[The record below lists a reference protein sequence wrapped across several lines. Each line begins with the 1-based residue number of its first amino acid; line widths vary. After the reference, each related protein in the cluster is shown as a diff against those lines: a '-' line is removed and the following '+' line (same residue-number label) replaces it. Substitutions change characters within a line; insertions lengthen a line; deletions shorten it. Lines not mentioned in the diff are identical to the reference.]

1 MGSNKQSLLYMLNAL
16 KFTFLDGNSTRID
29 KIEDQDWL
37 SITFDQPF
45 WVICYITAG
54 SLYIETDEAHYKV
67 EPGQGLIIPA
77 HTKYKIKPL
86 EQEFVTHWLNV
97 NLHIYEHLDF
107 FHFIQAP
114 YVTSVSVGA
123 EFARLHEDI
132 KNLINQEQAG
142 VQESLMTMLQLN
154 RQLFSLLELILSLPH
169 IKLSSF
175 EEIGKFERFRSVLSH
190 IEHHLAD
197 KIKVP
202 PLAKL
207 MYLSTSHFYRE
218 FQEAFQVP
226 PMQYIAEQ
234 RLKKAQYLLATT
246 ELTIKEIGERVGYD
260 NAYSFNRFFK
270 SMYGESPGHYRT
282 TARSSFHSKF
292 H

>member
-1 MGSNKQSLLYMLNAL
+1 MGNNKQALLYIMNAL
-16 KFTFLDGNSTRID
+16 KFTFLDGNSTKID
-29 KIEDQDWL
+29 TIENQDWL

-45 WVICYITAG
+45 WLICYITAG
-54 SLYIETDEAHYKV
+54 SLHIETDEVHYKV

-77 HTKYKIKPL
+77 HTKYRIKPL
-86 EQEFVTHWLNV
+86 GREFVTHWLNL
-97 NLHIYEHLDF
+97 NLHVYEHLDF
-107 FHFIQAP
+107 FHFIKTP

-123 EFARLHEDI
+123 ELGRLYEEI
-132 KNLINQEQAG
+132 KGLINREQTG
-142 VQESLMTMLQLN
+142 VHESLVTMLQLK
-154 RQLFSLLELILSLPH
+154 RRILSLLEIILCLPH
-169 IKLSSF
+169 IHFSNL
-175 EEIGKFERFRSVLSH
+175 EEIGKFERFRPVLSH

-202 PLAKL
+202 RLAEL
-207 MYLSTSHFYRE
+207 MYLSISHFYRE
-218 FQEAFQVP
+218 FQEAFQLS

-270 SMYGESPGHYRT
+270 SMYGVSPGHYRT
-282 TARSSFHSKF
+282 TASSSFHSKF
-292 H
+292 N